1 MHMYQYPD
9 YMYHYG
15 VKGMKWGVR
24 KSRVKSSGSKK
35 RGTSDRSIRRE
46 RLKASKS
53 RRQLSESELD
63 SRIKRL
69 EKEKKLRTLTEEE
82 INPGRTM
89 VKNQLKKV
97 GAAAVAG
104 GVVVGARYVMTGKV
118 NVEEAANFIF
128 PNPHKKK

>member
-1 MHMYQYPD
+1 MMYQYPD

-24 KSRVKSSGSKK
+24 KSRVKSSKSKK
-35 RGTSDRSIRRE
+35 RGISDRSIRKD

-53 RRQLSESELD
+53 RRKLSDSELD
-63 SRIKRL
+63 ARIKRL

-104 GVVVGARYVMTGKV
+104 GAVVGARYVMTGKF
-118 NVEEAANFIF
+118 NVQEAANFIF
-128 PNPHKKK
+128 PNPNKKK

>member
-1 MHMYQYPD
+1 MMYQYPD
-9 YMYHYG
+9 YMYHHG

-24 KSRVKSSGSKK
+24 KSRVKPSRSKK
-35 RGTSDRSIRRE
+35 RETSDRSIRKD

-53 RRQLSESELD
+53 RRKLSDSELD
-63 SRIKRL
+63 ARIKRL

-104 GVVVGARYVMTGKV
+104 GAVVGARYVMTGKI
-118 NVEEAANFIF
+118 NVQEAANFIF
-128 PNPHKKK
+128 PNPNKKK